1 MPTIPRTLGA
11 VLAPL
16 ALTAT
21 GAAVSFPAVALPAG
35 EPSVTIAGI
44 DGNQETTTGI
54 AVQLSLV
61 WPAGAEQ
68 VTVDNGP
75 GTATQ
80 TLPLADVVSWQL
92 VPLGATEPGA
102 TRTVDVTFTGPSI
115 GPTTVSDS
123 IVLDSRPPRIPRQR
137 LFPNGHGW
145 FLAIR
150 ADDPGS
156 GVRSVA
162 VLGTAGQPL
171 QSTVTCTTLPCPS
184 STLQTYFARRA
195 RPRTVRV
202 TDGAGN
208 AKATSVV
215 RRATTCSPPAGR
227 YPVFKP
233 TDRFYDCVEVGDH
246 CKPRDGHYWNR
257 SAYVRCRQHLVVLR

>member
-1 MPTIPRTLGA
+1 MAPIRGVLGPVPA
-11 VLAPL
+11 LLSLL

-21 GAAVSFPAVALPAG
+21 APALALPAG
-35 EPSVTIAGI
+35 DASVTIVGI
-44 DGNQETTTGI
+44 DGNRETTTGI

-75 GTATQ
+75 GTASL
-80 TLPLADVVSWQL
+80 TLPVADVVSWQL

-115 GPTTVSDS
+115 VPTTVSDS
-123 IVLDSRPPRIPRQR
+123 ILLDSRPPRIPRQR

-145 FLAIR
+145 FLAVR

-156 GVRSVA
+156 GVRGVA
-162 VLGTAGQPL
+162 VLGTAGKPL
-171 QSTVTCTTLPCPS
+171 QSTVICTALPCPTT
-184 STLQTYFARRA
+184 TLQTYFAKRA

-208 AKATSVV
+208 AKAKSVV
-215 RRATTCSPPAGR
+215 RRATTCSPPDGR

-233 TDRFYDCVEVGDH
+233 TDRFYDCVQVGDH
-246 CKPRDGHYWNR
+246 CRPRDGHFWNR
-257 SAYVRCRQHLVVLR
+257 SAYVRCRRHLVVLR